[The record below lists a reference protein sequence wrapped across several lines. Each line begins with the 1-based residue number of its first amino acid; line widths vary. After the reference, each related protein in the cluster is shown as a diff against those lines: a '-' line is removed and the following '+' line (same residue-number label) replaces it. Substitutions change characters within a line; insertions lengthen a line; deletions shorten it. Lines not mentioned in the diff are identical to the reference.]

1 MKESDV
7 VKLYRRH
14 KLAVQM
20 SSYSFEL
27 LLTFLHDQNAM
38 TLLSIINRYISIN
51 VLTGQPQRSSE
62 IRAMPNT
69 QMEEMATANRVQ
81 ISWGML
87 DDTKK
92 LLDRVDESPEQR
104 EAREKEEKEAAA
116 AAATEDEEDAMEVD
130 DEGDGKS
137 KPKRT
142 KKDSKAAGAK
152 KKRKRGDEEE
162 TVKAVLPLPKMSDEQ
177 ESNILNDLRSRASLS
192 PEALPSICFY
202 TFFNTYANM
211 NCSAVSTDSSLVAAG
226 FSDSTVKM
234 WDMYRESPTTK
245 AYNNWVQAD
254 GRSQK
259 YTPAH
264 GARDPNGPQVQG
276 SSPSQNEFSELVGHS
291 QPVYSLSFSPDN
303 RYLLSSSA
311 DGTARLWS
319 TETRT
324 NLVAYRGHSYPIWSA
339 QFSPAGFY
347 FATAS
352 HDRTARLWRTD
363 QIFPIRVF
371 AGHLSDVN
379 TVQFHPNCNYIMTGS
394 SDKCLRFWE
403 VHTGNCVRIF
413 TGHVA
418 GIHAISISPNGRVA
432 ASAGEDKDIIL
443 WDLASSKRIAT
454 CKGHTAP
461 VWSIDMSGDGNV
473 LASGSADCTVRLWDM
488 KMLRSPDAGNETQ
501 AKRPLLGVY
510 PTKHTPVFSV
520 SFTRRNLLL
529 ASGPYRPPPAV
540 ELNPAQLVQQ
550 PVQSVLQAHT

>member
-51 VLTGQPQRSSE
+51 VLTGQPQRSSDV
-62 IRAMPNT
+62 RAMPNN
-69 QMEEMATANRVQ
+69 QMEEMHTANRVQ
-81 ISWGML
+81 IQWGML
-87 DDTKK
+87 DETKK
-92 LLDRVDESPEQR
+92 LLDRVDETAEMREQ
-104 EAREKEEKEAAA
+104 REKEEKEAAA
-116 AAATEDEEDAMEVD
+116 AAAAAAEEEDDAMDVDEEAE
-130 DEGDGKS
+130 GKS
-137 KPKRT
+137 KPKRA
-142 KKDSKAAGAK
+142 KKDTKAAAGAK

-162 TVKAVLPLPKMSDEQ
+162 TVKAVLPIPKMSEEQ
-177 ESNILNDLRSRASLS
+177 ESSILADLRARVALS
-192 PEALPSICFY
+192 PEALPSVCFY

-211 NCSAVSTDSSLVAAG
+211 NCSAISTDSSLVAAG

-234 WDMYRESPTTK
+234 WDLYRDSPATK
-245 AYNNWVQAD
+245 SYNTWIASD
-254 GRSQK
+254 GRAEK
-259 YTPAH
+259 YRTAH
-264 GARDPNGPQVQG
+264 GTRTTVDT
-276 SSPSQNEFSELVGHS
+276 QNEFAELVGHS

-319 TETRT
+319 TETRQ
-324 NLVAYRGHSYPIWSA
+324 NLVAYRGHSYPIWA
-339 QFSPAGFY
+339 AKFSPVGFY

-379 TVQFHPNCNYIMTGS
+379 TVHFHPNCNYLMTGS

-413 TGHVA
+413 TGHA
-418 GIHAISISPNGRVA
+418 GPIHALTISPDGRVA
-432 ASAGEDKDIIL
+432 VSAGEDKEVVL
-443 WDLASSKRIAT
+443 WDLASSKRIAS

-461 VWSIDMSGDGNV
+461 IWSLDMSADGSV
-473 LASGSADCTVRLWDM
+473 LASGSADCSVRLWDM

-501 AKRPLLGVY
+501 TKRPLLGLY

-520 SFTRRNLLL
+520 GFTPRNLLL
-529 ASGPYRPPPAV
+529 AAGPYRPPPAS
-540 ELNPAQLVQQ
+540 EMSPTQLVQQ
-550 PVQSVLQAHT
+550 SPGASIIQPHT